1 MEDLPTIQQLDCFVH
16 YGHAGNFTT
25 AAREVSITQSAFSTQ
40 IKKLEQ
46 TLGVTLI
53 HRSKRGSEL
62 TPAGERFLPKAKAW
76 LEEMRSFIYE
86 LRMEEGKGALELNVG
101 ILRMLGDVQMN
112 AHIAHFERENDRI
125 RFNVFDLEEDQLEAA
140 LLDGRID
147 VASTYLPPEGEHNP
161 FEGFELKHF
170 CWDTM
175 VFYGPLLSLPET
187 PLSRAELAAFPMVH
201 YARQGYMHALM
212 EEYLAGVAVKG
223 SGAHLSTPYAM
234 MMYCEENMAG
244 ALLPERLLRAMG
256 REQGWAPLKEPLQ
269 CDACLIYRK
278 KNPKKNA
285 IRVYVSHVL
294 QSFQDKGKK
303 RAGKRD

>member
-1 MEDLPTIQQLDCFVH
+1 MEDLPTIQQLDCFIH

-46 TLGVTLI
+46 TLGVELI

-62 TPAGERFLPKAKAW
+62 TPAGERFLPKARAW
-76 LEEMRSFIYE
+76 LEELRECIYE
-86 LRMEEGKGALELNVG
+86 LRMEEGKGAVELNVG

-125 RFNVFDLEEDQLEAA
+125 RFNVFDLEEDQLEVA

-147 VASTYLPPEGEHNP
+147 VASTYLPPEGSSTS

-175 VFYGPLLSLPET
+175 VFYGPLLELSAE
-187 PLSRAELAAFPMVH
+187 PLSREALAAFPMVH
-201 YARQGYMHALM
+201 YAQQCYMNSLM
-212 EEYLAGVAVKG
+212 ENYLADLPMKA

-234 MMYCEENMAG
+234 MMFCEENPSG

-256 REQGWAPLKEPLQ
+256 RTEGWAPLLEPLQ

-294 QSFQDKGKK
+294 QSFQDKGHK
-303 RAGKRD
+303 G